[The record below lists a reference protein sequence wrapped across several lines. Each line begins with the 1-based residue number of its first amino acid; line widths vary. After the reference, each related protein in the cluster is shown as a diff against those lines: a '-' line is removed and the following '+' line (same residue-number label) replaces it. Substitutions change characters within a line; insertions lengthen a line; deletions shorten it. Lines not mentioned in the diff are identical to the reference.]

1 LLTCKPIVGVACFRF
16 SYASTNALTWVF
28 LHLLATHLLS
38 LSTTEV
44 GILISINVLVSTLLQ
59 TPCGR
64 LADRVN
70 KASLITIGG
79 LGGALALVFFPFAQE
94 FWQLLVLNICV
105 GAMYGLAFPSHTAL
119 AMEHGHQYGMGTVM
133 SLLMM
138 AHGVGMM
145 VGPALF
151 GTIASQYGLGSAFWS
166 GGIMGVILILAC
178 YVLTNGVPVSQAE
191 TEKALETEPVAAD

>member
-1 LLTCKPIVGVACFRF
+1 
-16 SYASTNALTWVF
+16 
-28 LHLLATHLLS
+28 
-38 LSTTEV
+38 
-44 GILISINVLVSTLLQ
+44 
-59 TPCGR
+59 
-64 LADRVN
+64 
-70 KASLITIGG
+70 
-79 LGGALALVFFPFAQE
+79 
-94 FWQLLVLNICV
+94 
-105 GAMYGLAFPSHTAL
+105 
-119 AMEHGHQYGMGTVM
+119 MEHGHQYGMGTVM